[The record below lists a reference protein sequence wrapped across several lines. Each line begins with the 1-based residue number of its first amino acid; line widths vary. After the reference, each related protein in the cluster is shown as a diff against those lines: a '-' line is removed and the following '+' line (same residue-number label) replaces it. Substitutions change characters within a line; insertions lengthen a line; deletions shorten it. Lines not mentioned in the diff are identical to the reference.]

1 MTDRRDPAED
11 VGPPTPVRGG
21 AGGVDAGRAAGPVA
35 EDRSPPSDQ
44 RGDGDGAGDDLPAPH
59 DGPGAGGRDDGGGRD
74 AGSTGAPPGGRRRQ
88 RSFLVELP
96 VLVLIAFVLA
106 LLLKTFVVQAF
117 YIPSESMLPTLAVGD
132 RVLVNKLVHEVRDPE
147 RGEVVVFTHDDEV
160 PGAAEA
166 EGLLDQFLDT
176 IAGGFGA
183 STGGEKD
190 FIKRII
196 GLPGETIEMRDGVV
210 LIDGEP
216 VAEAPEAE
224 GGYLSRPDVVDFGP
238 TEVPEG
244 EYFMMGDNR
253 PNSSDSRSLIDT
265 VPEEDLIGRAFVVIW
280 PPGRLSALPL
290 PDYDASAV
298 PSEAA
303 ATP

>member
-11 VGPPTPVRGG
+11 VRAPTPVRDADEPAADAARAAVGGPAPGHGHDGPAEGGAPAHDAPGAGEPGNGAGSDGGRDGQG
-21 AGGVDAGRAAGPVA
+21 AGGA
-35 EDRSPPSDQ
+35 PS
-44 RGDGDGAGDDLPAPH
+44 
-59 DGPGAGGRDDGGGRD
+59 GGG
-74 AGSTGAPPGGRRRQ
+74 RRQ

-132 RVLVNKLVHEVRDPE
+132 RVLVNKLVHDVRDPE
-147 RGEVVVFTHDDEV
+147 RGEVVVFTHDDDV
-160 PGAAEA
+160 PGAAAA
-166 EGLLDQFLDT
+166 EGLLDQILDT

-183 STGGEKD
+183 SSGTEKD

-210 LIDGEP
+210 LVDGEP
-216 VAEAPEAE
+216 IAEAPEAE

-238 TEVPEG
+238 TEIPEG

-253 PNSSDSRSLIDT
+253 PNSSDSRSLIET
-265 VPEEDLIGRAFVVIW
+265 VPEEDLVGRAFVVIW
-280 PPGRLSALPL
+280 PPGRLSTLPL
-290 PDYDASAV
+290 PDYDDPPAG
-298 PSEAA
+298 SEAA

>member
-1 MTDRRDPAED
+1 MTDRRDPVED
-11 VGPPTPVRGG
+11 VGAAMPSG
-21 AGGVDAGRAAGPVA
+21 AGGDHRGEVATSAEGGAGPVA
-35 EDRSPPSDQ
+35 
-44 RGDGDGAGDDLPAPH
+44 GDEGSADGVAMAHGASGAGEV
-59 DGPGAGGRDDGGGRD
+59 DGSVGPGGGRD
-74 AGSTGAPPGGRRRQ
+74 RQDGGAAPSTGARRQ

-132 RVLVNKLVHEVRDPE
+132 RVLVNKLVHDVRDPE
-147 RGEVVVFTHDDEV
+147 RGEVVVFTHDDDV
-160 PGAAEA
+160 PGAAAA
-166 EGLLDQFLDT
+166 EGLLDRILDT

-183 STGGEKD
+183 SSGSEKD

-210 LIDGEP
+210 IVDGDP

-224 GGYLSRPDVVDFGP
+224 GGYLSRPDTVDFGP

-253 PNSSDSRSLIDT
+253 PNSSDSRSLIAT
-265 VPEEDLIGRAFVVIW
+265 VPEEDLVGRAFVVIW
-280 PPGRLSALPL
+280 PLGRLGTLPL
-290 PDYDASAV
+290 PDYDDPLAA
-298 PSEAA
+298 SEAA
-303 ATP
+303 ASP

>member
-21 AGGVDAGRAAGPVA
+21 AAGGVDAGPVA
-35 EDRSPPSDQ
+35 EHRSPSSEP
-44 RGDGDGAGDDLPAPH
+44 RGDGEAPGGDLPASHDPPGAGAGGDGAGPEG
-59 DGPGAGGRDDGGGRD
+59 GP
-74 AGSTGAPPGGRRRQ
+74 SGAPAGGRRRQ

-166 EGLLDQFLDT
+166 EGLLDQLLDT

-216 VAEAPEAE
+216 IAEAPEAE

-280 PPGRLSALPL
+280 PPGRLSTLPL